1 MINILKKFVK
11 KLLHFN
17 NAVKINVLGNGT
29 QLHCKVEKRNI
40 NSIIKIG
47 DRCLINGRLVTE
59 NANSSIIIKNNVFI
73 GGKTILDCLSLIEVN
88 DNVLI
93 SYECII
99 ADHDSHSISSAKR
112 QEDLNRFRD
121 SKMNWSDVNTKPIII
136 KKNAWIGTRSI
147 ILKGVTIGEGS
158 IVAAGSVVT
167 TNVPNYTL
175 VAGNPAIVKK
185 RLN

>member
-17 NAVKINVLGNGT
+17 NTVKINVLGNGT

-99 ADHDSHSISSAKR
+99 ADHDSHSISSIKR
-112 QEDLNRFRD
+112 QEDLNRFKD
-121 SKMNWSDVNTKPIII
+121 NKMNWSDVNTKPVVI